1 MADIFGKL
9 NDFNLRLQGKYKTV
23 FSVKDNATA
32 ITRKLKFWC
41 KNVKIDDFAC
51 FPLLQNFLGD
61 NNLTIDQSV
70 KSDIVRHLQELQ
82 NIFLLYFPKGM
93 FNCDWVRN
101 PFSCSTAPFTGKTM
115 EEFIE
120 LSSDGNLK
128 LQFTSHLSSK
138 FWLSVQ
144 KEYPTLAREA
154 LKKLLPFATTYLRVF
169 SLVCAVTGFSR
180 YVSTKTKYRNRLDA
194 EADMYI
200 QLSTIKPDDK
210 HLSASM
216 QAHPSH

>member
-9 NDFNLRLQGKYKTV
+9 NDFNLRLQGKYTTV

-41 KNVKIDDFAC
+41 ENVKIDDFAC

-82 NIFLLYFPKGM
+82 NTFLLYFPKGM

-154 LKKLLPFATTYLRVF
+154 LKKLLPFATTYL
-169 SLVCAVTGFSR
+169 CETGFSR

-200 QLSTIKPDDK
+200 QLSTIRPDVK

>member
-1 MADIFGKL
+1 
-9 NDFNLRLQGKYKTV
+9 
-23 FSVKDNATA
+23 
-32 ITRKLKFWC
+32 
-41 KNVKIDDFAC
+41 
-51 FPLLQNFLGD
+51 
-61 NNLTIDQSV
+61 
-70 KSDIVRHLQELQ
+70 
-82 NIFLLYFPKGM
+82 M

-144 KEYPTLAREA
+144 EYPTLAREA
-154 LKKLLPFATTYLRVF
+154 LKKLLPFSTTYL
-169 SLVCAVTGFSR
+169 CETGFSR
-180 YVSTKTKYRNRLDA
+180 YVSTKIKYRNRLDA

-200 QLSTIKPDDK
+200 QLSTIRPDVK

>member
-1 MADIFGKL
+1 
-9 NDFNLRLQGKYKTV
+9 
-23 FSVKDNATA
+23 
-32 ITRKLKFWC
+32 
-41 KNVKIDDFAC
+41 
-51 FPLLQNFLGD
+51 
-61 NNLTIDQSV
+61 
-70 KSDIVRHLQELQ
+70 
-82 NIFLLYFPKGM
+82 
-93 FNCDWVRN
+93 
-101 PFSCSTAPFTGKTM
+101 M

-144 KEYPTLAREA
+144 KEYPTLARKA
-154 LKKLLPFATTYLRVF
+154 LKKLLPFATTYL
-169 SLVCAVTGFSR
+169 CETGFSR
-180 YVSTKTKYRNRLDA
+180 YVSTETKYRNRLDA

-200 QLSTIKPDDK
+200 QLSTIRPDVK

>member
-1 MADIFGKL
+1 
-9 NDFNLRLQGKYKTV
+9 
-23 FSVKDNATA
+23 
-32 ITRKLKFWC
+32 
-41 KNVKIDDFAC
+41 
-51 FPLLQNFLGD
+51 
-61 NNLTIDQSV
+61 
-70 KSDIVRHLQELQ
+70 
-82 NIFLLYFPKGM
+82 M
-93 FNCDWVRN
+93 FNYDWVRN
-101 PFSCSTAPFTGKTM
+101 PFSCSTAPFTGKIM

-154 LKKLLPFATTYLRVF
+154 LKKLLPFATIYL
-169 SLVCAVTGFSR
+169 CETGFSR

-200 QLSTIKPDDK
+200 QLSTIRPDVK